1 MKWWALVKQ
10 AAHKAHG
17 TLVNGPTG
25 KTPGPNPRGRPI
37 RVNTLDR
44 SRKSDSFKPK
54 SEQQIEGQMVKC
66 ERRMEELVQLISSF
80 YLIVK
85 ILLGEAGSKFVNKNV
100 LYIHIYTESQWVVR
114 E

>member
-1 MKWWALVKQ
+1 
-10 AAHKAHG
+10 
-17 TLVNGPTG
+17 
-25 KTPGPNPRGRPI
+25 
-37 RVNTLDR
+37 
-44 SRKSDSFKPK
+44 
-54 SEQQIEGQMVKC
+54 MVKC